1 MPVTTFE
8 VNPKMQ
14 KTLEKLRKHFGASTQ
29 AEILR
34 KAIAFLEVAR
44 ETESKGGDI
53 VVRSKDK
60 KDESK
65 VLLR

>member
-8 VNPKMQ
+8 VNPQMQ
-14 KTLEKLRKHFGASTQ
+14 KTLEKLRKHFGASSQ

-34 KAIAFLEVAR
+34 RAIAFLEVAR
-44 ETESKGGDI
+44 ETEAKGGEV
-53 VVRSKDK
+53 VVRDKDK
-60 KDESK
+60 HEAK